1 MRRTFVFCLLI
12 AASVLNAFAGA
23 TEDRSLFQAISSGDK
38 AAVERALKYGAN
50 PNAKMMGGKTAVQL
64 AEQKGLTDIVAILKQ
79 SGSSDVPSPAPV
91 PKPEPVAKPVAAPAP
106 APAPAAVVP
115 PVPAVQVKQ
124 KEAIEEKVA
133 PPAPVVIE
141 NKPKPEPAPAAV
153 LPAPVVAATP
163 EPAPLRAAPPAA
175 SADLQKLLDQ
185 KILQNNY
192 NAIVVDFLV
201 GEGRNSLAPA
211 QRKEALDQ
219 LVAALKAKTQVSKDD
234 QLYTALGALTGMGM
248 GAMND
253 DIISDAGSDVE
264 SSYASEYASWVNAA
278 FKLVHAGYP
287 EDAADFF
294 EYGLQYIPYPGIK
307 AQCVKGLAVAR
318 PGKAFDFL
326 MSQTAAPGIEEQNVA
341 LRLLGWLAADPNLP
355 DDKRQ
360 AIIDKLTEFSQGMLH
375 ASNYGAAIYGLDV
388 AHDKGAIPALSRFK
402 GGLGISSEDK
412 RPALRSLLLTYGDT
426 SVLDILRGMTKG
438 GLMTL
443 NNPWDN
449 LYAATALIQY
459 GDQNGF
465 DWADRTLAKTKK
477 GFMDA
482 KDAPDQRPETVRI
495 LVKYGGEKGRAIL
508 AQNVDKYQDS
518 NWLKTWIATGMLEL
532 GDKSKI
538 DLVRASL
545 SNPEWDYTAVRITE
559 ALAKHGDYSGLT
571 ALRQLIEKRPPQK
584 STGMAVLGAL
594 AGKKDNTAAE
604 KRRLENLRI
613 QIANALARINR
624 PECVP
629 LLKTLL
635 LDEDPYVRSSAALA
649 LTEVTT
655 PDALDGLRTAMEID
669 YGMVNKTSRNP
680 EIYAH
685 IARMAAMRFPGN
697 PQTAEILNKAGSKPY
712 PAVQFLSAVLRNGK

>member
-1 MRRTFVFCLLI
+1 MKRIFVLCLLL
-12 AASVLNAFAGA
+12 AAPVLNAYAGA
-23 TEDRSLFQAISSGDK
+23 MEDRALFQAISSGDK
-38 AAVERALKYGAN
+38 TAVERALKYGAN
-50 PNAKMMGGKTAVQL
+50 PNSKMMGGKTAVQL

-79 SGSSDVPSPAPV
+79 HGSADVPA
-91 PKPEPVAKPVAAPAP
+91 AAPAP
-106 APAPAAVVP
+106 TPVPTPPPSAAVAP
-115 PVPAVQVKQ
+115 PVAQVPVKQ
-124 KEAIEEKVA
+124 KEATVEKVA
-133 PPAPVVIE
+133 PPAPVVVE
-141 NKPKPEPAPAAV
+141 SKPKAEPTPAVA
-153 LPAPVVAATP
+153 PAPVAVATP
-163 EPAPLRAAPPAA
+163 EPAPLRSVPPAA

-185 KILQNNY
+185 KALQNDY
-192 NAIVVDFLV
+192 NGIVVDFLV

-219 LVAALKAKTQVSKDD
+219 LVAALKAKTQVSKDE
-234 QLYTALGALTGMGM
+234 QLFTALGALVGMGM

-253 DIISDAGSDVE
+253 DVLSDAGSDVE

-287 EDAADFF
+287 EEAADFF

-307 AQCVKGLAVAR
+307 ARCVKGLAVAR
-318 PGKAFDFL
+318 PAKAFDFL
-326 MSQTAAPGIEEQNVA
+326 MSQTAAPGIEEQNTA

-375 ASNYGAAIYGLDV
+375 ASHYGAAIYGLDI
-388 AHDKGAIPALSRFK
+388 ARDPRAIPALSRFK
-402 GGLGISSEDK
+402 GGLGIASEDK
-412 RPALRSLLLTYGDT
+412 RPALRSLLLTYDDK

-459 GDQNGF
+459 GDQNGL

-495 LVKYGGEKGRAIL
+495 LVKYAGEKGRAIL

-532 GDKSKI
+532 GDTSKI

-545 SNPEWDYTAVRITE
+545 NNPEWDYTAVRITE
-559 ALAKHGDYSGLT
+559 ALARHGDYSGLT

-584 STGMAVLGAL
+584 STGMAILGAL
-594 AGKKDNTAAE
+594 AGKKDNTKEE

-629 LLKTLL
+629 LLQTLL

-649 LTEVTT
+649 LTEMTI
-655 PDALDGLRTAMEID
+655 PEALGGLMTGMDID
-669 YGMVNKTSRNP
+669 YGTVDGKSRNP
-680 EIYAH
+680 EVQAH
-685 IARMAAMRFPGN
+685 LARMAAMRFADN
-697 PQTAEILNKAGSKPY
+697 PQTAEIIRKAGSKPS
-712 PAVQFLSAVLRNGK
+712 PSVQFLGAVLQNRK